1 MEAVDVFWSF
11 RSPYSYLAT
20 PGMLEVAKNYS
31 VEVNLRVVLPVAVR
45 TPETLFSPQNAHR
58 ARYIQLDWQRRA
70 RFLGV
75 SDSWP
80 NPDPIVQNMQTL
92 EVSSDQPYIYR
103 LSCLGVEA
111 QRNGRG
117 IEFAYERGN

>member
-20 PGMLEVAKNYS
+20 PGMLEVAKNYN

-58 ARYIQLDWQRRA
+58 TRYIQLD
-70 RFLGV
+70 
-75 SDSWP
+75 
-80 NPDPIVQNMQTL
+80 
-92 EVSSDQPYIYR
+92 
-103 LSCLGVEA
+103 
-111 QRNGRG
+111 
-117 IEFAYERGN
+117 